1 MATTIETQSVD
12 QMGGPGSVLARQR
25 RDHAEMDRLMDRYRA
40 LEDGTE
46 RERVLKQVV
55 QLVFSHAFAEETVL
69 WPAVRRA
76 VADGEEL
83 TSRVEE
89 EHQEIN
95 DLVTDIERLE
105 PGTAEREER
114 VTQVFALIRQDIRD
128 EEDLVLP
135 RLQEALDAARL
146 RRLGAAWETVR
157 RSAPT
162 HPHPVVPRRP
172 PGNAVLGVPLSLYD
186 RLRDGLGLGV
196 SGPWS
201 RRILSGLVGLL
212 VSGVVAAIVRK
223 RR

>member
-1 MATTIETQSVD
+1 MATTIETQSID

-105 PGTAEREER
+105 PGTAAREEK

-162 HPHPVVPRRP
+162 HPHPGVPRRP

-196 SGPWS
+196 SGPWG

-212 VSGVVAAIVRK
+212 VSGAVAAIVRK